1 MDDIS
6 PVARLLARTKLD
18 KQTGCLLWTGAVNK
32 SGYAQ
37 VRRNGAVVSAHRVA
51 LELSGVPV
59 KANDLVLHQCDVRHC
74 INPQHLRVGTH
85 LENVRDA
92 VARKRYPYGTK
103 VLSAKLDEDKVRTI
117 KQWSKTHSQRKLA
130 EIFGVCKWTIS
141 QILTG
146 KAWKHV
152 QE

>member
-6 PVARLLARTKLD
+6 PLARLLARTKLD
-18 KQTGCLLWTGAVNK
+18 PHTGCLLWTGCVNTR
-32 SGYAQ
+32 GYAQ
-37 VRRNGAVVSAHRVA
+37 VRHNGAVVSAHRVA
-51 LELSGVPV
+51 LELSGVPL

-85 LENVRDA
+85 IENVRDA

-103 VLSAKLDEDKVRTI
+103 VVTAKLDDSKVKTI
-117 KQWSKTHSQRKLA
+117 KEWSKSRTQKQLA
-130 EIFGVCKWTIS
+130 EIFGVAQTTIS
-141 QILTG
+141 HILTG

>member
-1 MDDIS
+1 MDDVS
-6 PVARLLARTKLD
+6 PLARLLARTKLD
-18 KQTGCLLWTGAVNK
+18 RETGCLLWTGCVNG

-37 VRRNGAVVSAHRVA
+37 LRHNNAVVSAHRLA
-51 LELSGVPV
+51 LELSGVTV
-59 KANDLVLHQCDVRHC
+59 KPTDLVLHNCDVRHC
-74 INPQHLRVGTH
+74 INPQHLRIGTH

-117 KQWSKTHSQRKLA
+117 KEWSKTHTQQKLA
-130 EIFGVCKWTIS
+130 DIFAVSKWTIA
-141 QILTG
+141 QIVQG

-152 QE
+152 KE

>member
-6 PVARLLARTKLD
+6 PLARLLARTKLD

-59 KANDLVLHQCDVRHC
+59 KANDLVLHQ
-74 INPQHLRVGTH
+74 
-85 LENVRDA
+85 
-92 VARKRYPYGTK
+92 
-103 VLSAKLDEDKVRTI
+103 
-117 KQWSKTHSQRKLA
+117 
-130 EIFGVCKWTIS
+130 
-141 QILTG
+141 
-146 KAWKHV
+146 
-152 QE
+152 